1 MKSLLNLTFLI
12 IFINLSAQ
20 NYYPKLNNLW
30 FEEDEVI
37 NLNEYSHLVTEVR
50 RISEKIFYK
59 NYQFSGTLNQS
70 SFTSLQIIPKKD
82 SIQNIFK
89 SPITIIFDKEANQK
103 TEGIPMTYTQNV
115 NTENKTLKSNL
126 VIDKGGFNL
135 WIPEKLF
142 RNSAS
147 KKIRL
152 LFNITNADIDVANGS
167 TIIKLDGTFPEEIKF
182 KRSPTQEIKSIFLT
196 YTKNKITMSIPY
208 TDKKEKQQNKILFEE
223 DFE

>member
-126 VIDKGGFNL
+126 VIDKGDLIYGFLKNYL
-135 WIPEKLF
+135 ETQLQ
-142 RNSAS
+142 R
-147 KKIRL
+147 
-152 LFNITNADIDVANGS
+152 
-167 TIIKLDGTFPEEIKF
+167 KF
-182 KRSPTQEIKSIFLT
+182 ACCLT
-196 YTKNKITMSIPY
+196 
-208 TDKKEKQQNKILFEE
+208 
-223 DFE
+223 